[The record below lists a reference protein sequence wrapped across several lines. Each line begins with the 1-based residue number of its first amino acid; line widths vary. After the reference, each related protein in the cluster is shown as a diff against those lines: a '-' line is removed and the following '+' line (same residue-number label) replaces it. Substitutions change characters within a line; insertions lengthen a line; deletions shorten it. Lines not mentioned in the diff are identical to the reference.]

1 MTALREAAQQ
11 ALAFTMR
18 DFATMRDFEAARAVL
33 HDNLR
38 AALKQEEEASAWLAE
53 RKEYWRKE
61 KEKMQV
67 TKDQDP
73 ELSAALGWP
82 GGTSD
87 PALDRTRLLQMVAA
101 LRLASQQAL
110 EALGL
115 AKLNGKAGLYPAETE
130 EIADAITALRAALAQ
145 QAEPVAVAERE
156 RIAAQWD
163 GCITHQLDTFGPVD
177 IGASIRAG
185 ELVEPAQ
192 QAEPVATLTAQRDA
206 LLEALKLARS
216 IIGHPDDAHSRLID
230 AAIKAVEEGE

>member
-33 HDNLR
+33 HDDLR

-61 KEKMQV
+61 REKMQV

-87 PALDRTRLLQMVAA
+87 PVLDRTRLLQMVAA
-101 LRLASQQAL
+101 LRVASKQAL
-110 EALGL
+110 DW
-115 AKLNGKAGLYPAETE
+115 LYENDILHPTKVSE
-130 EIADAITALRAALAQ
+130 ALRAAL
-145 QAEPVAVAERE
+145 
-156 RIAAQWD
+156 
-163 GCITHQLDTFGPVD
+163 
-177 IGASIRAG
+177 
-185 ELVEPAQ
+185 AQ

-206 LLEALKLARS
+206 LLEALRKIGQYTGDGPTYSTPWQGIVADLGQTAR
-216 IIGHPDDAHSRLID
+216 
-230 AAIKAVEEGE
+230 AAIAAVEGEKT